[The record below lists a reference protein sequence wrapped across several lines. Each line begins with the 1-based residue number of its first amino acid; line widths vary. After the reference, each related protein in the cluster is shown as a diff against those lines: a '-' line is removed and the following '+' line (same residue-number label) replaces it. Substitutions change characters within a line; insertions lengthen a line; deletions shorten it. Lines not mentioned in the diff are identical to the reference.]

1 MTDTLFSTTSLH
13 TFGGA
18 SFAVFLIVQV
28 LHRVSGI
35 KQVATE
41 WLTVG
46 VWELLFLSTTR
57 PFPASVAGWIVLGL
71 NGLLSAEVNY
81 IHSLGISL
89 GLIYG
94 SIPHETLS
102 FQDGVNI
109 ANTVAKLAA
118 DLGAPTYVTIY
129 ADLGTSYDDYITAE
143 FLEGYAYQLTV
154 KTAYHP
160 GFYGNVGTDSAF
172 DNAFATAYNDS
183 TYGSYIANAQL
194 WSAEPEPVG
203 CTSIAGAPNYE
214 PYYPSKFRYVDL
226 HPCWCR

>member
-1 MTDTLFSTTSLH
+1 MAYWGFDSASTVNSSMISCLANNGAPTSEI
-13 TFGGA
+13 
-18 SFAVFLIVQV
+18 SFILRYVDNL
-28 LHRVSGI
+28 SG
-35 KQVATE
+35 VHDG
-41 WLTVG
+41 LTI
-46 VWELLFLSTTR
+46 S
-57 PFPASVAGWIVLGL
+57 
-71 NGLLSAEVNY
+71 EVDY

-102 FQDGVNI
+102 FQDGINI
-109 ANTVAKLAA
+109 ANTAAQLAA
-118 DLGAPTYVTIY
+118 DLGTPTYVTIY

-154 KTAYHP
+154 NTAYHP

-172 DNAFATAYNDS
+172 DNAFSTAYNDP

-203 CTSIAGAPNYE
+203 CTSIAGAPAYE
-214 PYYPSKFRYVDL
+214 PYYPPNTDFGQPQVWQYAESCGCNIDEDQSTIPPGNER
-226 HPCWCR
+226 WWNA